1 MARRFALYGVASTVF
16 AFGVV
21 STALRTRANFYA
33 AAVSIGKSSGS
44 MMILGNFIL
53 FNAILLGIG
62 VKKLFFGQLRT
73 IEYEVSAGWFCARAS
88 RTPSQCLG
96 LTGYYSIYGRNCGCS

>member
-1 MARRFALYGVASTVF
+1 MARRFVLYGVASTVF

-44 MMILGNFIL
+44 MMVRTKAATCRRRLVVGLAISRLGQGQRVHDD
-53 FNAILLGIG
+53 LLLMLVCIH
-62 VKKLFFGQLRT
+62 R
-73 IEYEVSAGWFCARAS
+73 Y
-88 RTPSQCLG
+88 
-96 LTGYYSIYGRNCGCS
+96 

>member
-44 MMILGNFIL
+44 MMVRVRAAIYLPRPVVEATISRLG
-53 FNAILLGIG
+53 
-62 VKKLFFGQLRT
+62 
-73 IEYEVSAGWFCARAS
+73 
-88 RTPSQCLG
+88 
-96 LTGYYSIYGRNCGCS
+96 